1 MSATA
6 AAINDYAASCA
17 ASASPAM
24 PGRIDIEHL
33 HIRLG
38 KGAQAFEALQDVSI
52 SMAPGEFVCI
62 LGPSGCG
69 KSTLLGA
76 LAGHLQPSQGK
87 LRVDGQPIAGPD
99 PDRGLVFQQHTLFP
113 WKRVI
118 DNVAFG
124 LKMKGVGKVQRREQ
138 ARELLRLVGLE
149 GFEKSYPAQLSG
161 GMQQRVEIARVLINR
176 PRVMLMDEPF
186 SALDA
191 QTRLKMQELL
201 LDVWSRIRTSILFI
215 THDIDEALFL
225 ADRILVMS
233 PRPGRIIEE
242 LKLDFPRPRD
252 ASLVTSDA
260 FTQLKR
266 HCLSL
271 LHPQGNVVPLERLS
285 PLGKPAVQPAHSLQF
300 AI

>member
-1 MSATA
+1 MSATPTA
-6 AAINDYAASCA
+6 VFNGSLPEQG
-17 ASASPAM
+17 SRVL
-24 PGRIDIEHL
+24 PGRISIEHL

-38 KGAQAFEALQDVSI
+38 TGAQAFEALQDVSI

-76 LAGHLQPSQGK
+76 LAGHLQPSKGK
-87 LRVDGQPIAGPD
+87 ISIDGQPIAGPD

-113 WKRVI
+113 WKRVV

-124 LKMKGVGKVQRREQ
+124 LKMKGIGKAERREQ

-149 GFEKSYPAQLSG
+149 GFEQSYPAQLSG

-242 LKLDFPRPRD
+242 LTLDFPRPRD
-252 ASLVTSDA
+252 AALVTSDE
-260 FTQLKR
+260 FTRLKR
-266 HCLSL
+266 HCLAL
-271 LHPQGNVVPLERLS
+271 LHPQGNVIPLERLS
-285 PLGKPAVQPAHSLQF
+285 PLGKPAVPPAHSLQF